1 MLAWLISSGV
11 RLRTLVVVVAAGL
24 LILGVVDIKNKPL
37 DVIPEL
43 ALPSLTVKTESLG
56 LSSAEVESQITMPL
70 EADLLNSVPWLRVIQ
85 PEWMAG
91 LSTIEMIFVPGTDL
105 MKTRQMVQP
114 ARVEVTLEAKIEK
127 VTVTA
132 KEAERLGILIDDVR
146 TDASGRRIVTYA
158 SVLYD
163 LTGTT
168 WVCISADPLTF
179 VRGAA
184 EIDALKAIT
193 CT

>member
-56 LSSAEVESQITMPL
+56 LSSAEVELLITLPL
-70 EADLLNSVPWLRVIQ
+70 EADLLSGVPWLRVIQ

-105 MKTRQMVQP
+105 MKARQMVQP
-114 ARVEVTLEAKIEK
+114 ARVEVKLEAKIKK

-168 WVCISADPLTF
+168 WVCTSADSLTF
-179 VRGAA
+179 IRGAV
-184 EIDALKAIT
+184 EIDDLKAIT

>member
-1 MLAWLISSGV
+1 MMAWLISSGV

-37 DVIPEL
+37 DVIPES

-56 LSSAEVESQITMPL
+56 LSSAEVDSRITMPL
-70 EADLLNSVPWLRVIQ
+70 EADLLNGVPWLRVIQ
-85 PEWMAG
+85 PEWTAG

-105 MKTRQMVQP
+105 MKARQGVQP
-114 ARVEVTLEAKIEK
+114 ARVEITLDAKIKKVTL
-127 VTVTA
+127 TA
-132 KEAERLGILIDDVR
+132 KAAERPCILIDDVR
-146 TDASGRRIVTYA
+146 TDAPGRRIVTYA

-168 WVCISADPLTF
+168 CVSISADPLIF
-179 VRGAA
+179 VRGAV
-184 EIDALKAIT
+184 EIDALNAIT
-193 CT
+193 CA